1 MNTVGQGSL
10 GTIPHQAPLWA
21 RAFTAIGLEVA
32 SQANRS
38 DGKTSPVAV
47 LSVPTGQFA
56 VWLIAAGALGA
67 APKLRLIEQTGD
79 FYCTTWDADSGQI
92 ADRVVSVFTSDGKLV
107 HKVGRTSY
115 TRGLPVVRHHLP
127 PPEERARHRTFT
139 KDETLRIRRVIQ
151 PMMPRT
157 ENWYIW
163 WTRQCLSP
171 VVIVGDGGDYL
182 LNQKVEI
189 LEKQPN
195 WFWETSRTLLSL
207 EMRKVRE
214 VNRLLEFPFAVISPG
229 AAAMSPWARTI
240 RPRIVIY
247 TSWSAFTRRRVDS
260 FAGCPS
266 VVLANR
272 RVASSLR
279 CESELA
285 DELKVGSALMKPL
298 TGLPKG
304 IAMHVIDVPVTSL
317 VEESPAELEQ
327 SDE

>member
-1 MNTVGQGSL
+1 M
-10 GTIPHQAPLWA
+10 
-21 RAFTAIGLEVA
+21 AIGLEVA

-38 DGKTSPVAV
+38 DGETSPVAV

-56 VWLIAAGALGA
+56 AWLIAAGALGA
-67 APKLRLIEQTGD
+67 APKLRPIEQTGV
-79 FYCTTWDADSGQI
+79 FCCTTWDADSGQI

-115 TRGLPVVRHHLP
+115 TRGLPVVRHHIP

-139 KDETLRIRRVIQ
+139 KAEVARIRKVIQ

-171 VVIVGDGGDYL
+171 VVIVGDGGEYL
-182 LNQKVEI
+182 LKQKNEV
-189 LEKQPN
+189 LTKQPN
-195 WFWETSRTLLSL
+195 WFWDTSRTLLSL
-207 EMRKVRE
+207 EMTRVRE
-214 VNRLLEFPFAVISPG
+214 INRLLEFPFAVISPG
-229 AAAMSPWARTI
+229 AAATSPWARTI

-247 TSWSAFTRRRVDS
+247 TSWGAFTRRRVDS

-272 RVASSLR
+272 RVPSSLR